1 MPTKPHNS
9 PLKPK
14 PNSIQ
19 KRFIVLQA
27 ATLMVVF
34 WLFAVAGYF
43 VFWVQHEV
51 GAPLGNL
58 SHALLVAADVEQA
71 MEELKIAAIELYDSE
86 SQQGSAALRA
96 AAERLEQLRRQY
108 AQIFLT
114 GEEQDLA
121 LQVFHSTGQVVELA
135 REFEESASRAH
146 SQHRALRTMIQ
157 RHAEVQE
164 YLHRIHALQIT
175 RALASYRRVRRA
187 MLWLGGLMG
196 VAVAF
201 AVGMIGLFRRLHRR
215 LIWQPLETL
224 RQMVLQMRQGRLDL
238 HGPVPDA
245 VELEPLFRAFYQMTA
260 ELREMHGALEQKVLE
275 RTAQLEQAH
284 QQLVRAAKLSALGQV
299 VSGVAHEVNNP
310 LTVILGFSEVAL
322 MRDDLPPRLR
332 AHLEA
337 IRAESLR
344 LKNVVTNLL
353 RFSQQQESHRSRIDL
368 RDVIARLI
376 QLRNYQ
382 LRVHGIRLHYEP
394 PPQPVFVRGDAEQ
407 LLQALFNLMLNAEQ
421 AIRQRRAEGDIWLR
435 CSAEAGCVVVAVQDN
450 GVGIPPELREH
461 VFEPL
466 FTSKPLGRGTGLGL
480 TVAWEI
486 IRQHHGE
493 IRLESEPGQGSTFSI
508 VLPEDPQP
516 AAADDPPAEPA
527 AASASAP
534 GLALVLDD
542 EPAIA
547 ALLEHLLGACGWQT
561 LVRHSADRFE
571 AELRNVTPDLV
582 LCDLKMPGRTGLDVL
597 NWLRQHRPALAAR
610 FILMTGDPTDV
621 ENHAEELARI
631 PILLKPFTVQT
642 LLEALRQIGCTSVP
656 SR

>member
-1 MPTKPHNS
+1 MSTKPHNL

-14 PNSIQ
+14 PRSIQ

-27 ATLMVVF
+27 ATLMVVL
-34 WLFAVAGYF
+34 WLLAAAGYF

-51 GAPLGNL
+51 GAPLENL
-58 SHALLVAADVEQA
+58 SHALLVAAEVEQT
-71 MEELKIAAIELYDSE
+71 MEELKAAAIELHDSE
-86 SQQGSAALRA
+86 GPQGAAALLA

-108 AQIFLT
+108 AQISLV
-114 GEEQDLA
+114 GEEQQLA
-121 LQVFHSTGQVVELA
+121 LQVFQSTGQVVALA
-135 REFEESASRAH
+135 RELEGSAFRAH
-146 SQHRALRTMIQ
+146 PQHHALRAMIQ

-164 YLHRIHALQIT
+164 HLHRIHALHIT
-175 RALASYRRVRRA
+175 RALASYQRVRRS
-187 MLWLGGLMG
+187 MLWLSGLLG

-201 AVGMIGLFRRLHRR
+201 AVGVIGLFRQMHRR

-224 RQMVLQMRQGRLDL
+224 RQMVLQMRRGPLDP

-260 ELREMHGALEQKVLE
+260 ELREMHEALEQKVLE

-284 QQLVRAAKLSALGQV
+284 QQLVRAAKLSALGQL

-337 IRAESLR
+337 IRAEALR
-344 LKNVVTNLL
+344 LKNVVANLVS
-353 RFSQQQESHRSRIDL
+353 FSQHQESHRSRIDL
-368 RDVIARLI
+368 RDVITRLI
-376 QLRNYQ
+376 QLRRYQ
-382 LRVHGIRLHYEP
+382 LCVHGIRLHYDL

-421 AIRQRRAEGDIWLR
+421 AIRQTRAEGDIWLR
-435 CSAEAGCVVVAVQDN
+435 CSVEAGCAVVAVQDN
-450 GVGIPPELREH
+450 GVGIPHELREH

-466 FTSKPLGRGTGLGL
+466 FTSKPMGRGTGLGL
-480 TVAWEI
+480 TVACEI

-493 IRLESEPGQGSTFSI
+493 IRVESQPGQGSTFSI

-516 AAADDPPAEPA
+516 AAADDPHAEA
-527 AASASAP
+527 AAPSAPAP

-547 ALLEHLLGACGWQT
+547 ALLEQLLGACGWQT
-561 LVRHSADRFE
+561 LVRHSAARIE

-582 LCDLKMPGRTGLDVL
+582 LCDLKMPGRTGLEVL
-597 NWLRQHRPALAAR
+597 RWLRQHRPALAAR
-610 FILMTGDPTDV
+610 FILMTGDPTDA
-621 ENHAEELARI
+621 EAHAEELAGI
-631 PILLKPFTVQT
+631 PILLKPFTAQA
-642 LLEALRQIGCTSVP
+642 LLEALRQIGCTTVP